1 MKCTRL
7 YVLLLLF
14 PAMAV
19 AENFAGKWLIETETP
34 FGRARTILELSQVE
48 EKVGGTMMTVI
59 RGMSRF
65 GLPPSLQQQIHG
77 AKIDGKTLT
86 FYVWTGRD
94 EPLKDIYKGVLT
106 DKGEISF
113 EVERGVGPPPAV
125 PPNPVGG
132 ASPTAPTAPSHV
144 TAVPVL

>member
-7 YVLLLLF
+7 YVLLLLV

-34 FGRARTILELSQVE
+34 PGRTRTILELSQVGE
-48 EKVGGTMMTVI
+48 NVGGTLTVI
-59 RGMSRF
+59 RGMS
-65 GLPPSLQQQIHG
+65 GLSLPPSLQQQIHG

>member
-34 FGRARTILELSQVE
+34 FGCARTILELSQVE

-113 EVERGVGPPPAV
+113 EVERGV
-125 PPNPVGG
+125 
-132 ASPTAPTAPSHV
+132 
-144 TAVPVL
+144 

>member
-1 MKCTRL
+1 MKCTML
-7 YVLLLLF
+7 YVLLLLV
-14 PAMAV
+14 PATAV

-34 FGRARTILELSQVE
+34 FGRMKTVLELSQVG
-48 EKVGGTMMTVI
+48 EKVGGTLTVVS
-59 RGMSRF
+59 RMS
-65 GLPPSLQQQIHG
+65 GPSFPRPQQQIHG
-77 AKIDGKTLT
+77 AKIDGRTLT

-132 ASPTAPTAPSHV
+132 ADPTAPPAPSHV